1 MAVRT
6 KKRPYWQCRRCSFR
20 NLREHVNCRGTL
32 PTGEPCPSQRP
43 KKPVRAHRRIL
54 QGKTYPLFVQAAREI
69 HGVTDESCCN
79 LACGRQPSPERKMDR
94 DHDHVTGKPRGLLCG
109 GDTGCNVLLVR
120 WITAPVARA
129 IATAKA
135 GRGELD
141 AVRWDGLAS
150 YLERVE
156 AFYAE

>member
-1 MAVRT
+1 
-6 KKRPYWQCRRCSFR
+6 
-20 NLREHVNCRGTL
+20 
-32 PTGEPCPSQRP
+32 
-43 KKPVRAHRRIL
+43 
-54 QGKTYPLFVQAAREI
+54 
-69 HGVTDESCCN
+69 
-79 LACGRQPSPERKMDR
+79 MDR